1 MASQSVYDLEDGL
14 APSGFGATAAGRANP
29 LSDAH
34 LAPTRSDDLRRPVY
48 GVLGIPIDAVDMG
61 MVLRQI
67 AAATSRSAPFLIST
81 ANLNFLATS
90 LRDPEFRESLLM
102 SDLCSAD
109 GAPVVWAAR
118 MLGAPMRGRIAGSDI
133 FMALRAAKRAQPLK
147 VFLFGGDADI
157 AAEASRQINAERN
170 GMACVGTLF
179 PGFGS
184 VADMSTGDVIDK
196 VNASQAEFLAV
207 ALGAKKGQAWLL
219 HNHARLT
226 VPVRVHLGAT
236 LNFAAGTVRR
246 APAAFQ
252 RLGLEWFWR
261 IIEEPQLWRRY
272 WNDGLTFVRLI
283 ATRIVPL
290 LALQKWHAVG
300 RGAGRSGLS
309 VDCSEDDK
317 TIVLSPKGAATAQ
330 NIDIAIPVFQAALA
344 ANKDVTINLDGTEL
358 VDARFL
364 GLLLMLNKNLKE
376 RGCALTLV
384 RVPTRIARLLRL
396 NEFGFLLH
404 HESKA

>member
-1 MASQSVYDLEDGL
+1 M
-14 APSGFGATAAGRANP
+14 
-29 LSDAH
+29 
-34 LAPTRSDDLRRPVY
+34 
-48 GVLGIPIDAVDMG
+48 PIDAVDMET
-61 MVLRQI
+61 VQRSI
-67 AAATSRSAPFLIST
+67 AAAAIRTEPFLIST

-90 LRDPEFRESLLM
+90 LRDAEFRELLLI
-102 SDLCSAD
+102 SNLCSAD

-118 MLGAPMRGRIAGSDI
+118 MLGAPMRGRIAGSDM
-133 FMALRAAKRAQPLK
+133 FMALRAAKRAPPLK

-157 AAEASRQINAERN
+157 AAEASKRINAERN

-184 VADMSTGDVIDK
+184 VADMSAGDIIET
-196 VNASQAEFLAV
+196 VNASQAQFLAV

-219 HNHARLT
+219 HNHTRLT

-246 APAAFQ
+246 APAALQ
-252 RLGLEWFWR
+252 QLGLEWFWR
-261 IIEEPQLWRRY
+261 ITEEPQLWRRY
-272 WNDGLTFVRLI
+272 WNDGLTFIRLI

-290 LALQKWHAVG
+290 LALQKWHAIG
-300 RGAGRSGLS
+300 RGAGRDGLS
-309 VDCSEDDK
+309 VDYWEDDK
-317 TIVLSPKGAATAQ
+317 IIVLSPKGAATAQ
-330 NIDIAIPVFQAALA
+330 NIDIAAAAFRTALG

-376 RGCALTLV
+376 GGCALTFA
-384 RVPTRIARLLRL
+384 RVPARIARLFRL

-404 HESKA
+404 HESRA